1 MLFVLVILPVFCLRR
16 LFSSVYSSMTR
27 GSLARRP
34 PDATKKMALS
44 PSPVY
49 SPNVVAHA
57 RFPRQRSSPR
67 PPAPCSSASPPP
79 RASPSGGGGGSS
91 SSSGRGGK
99 SSGRG
104 YPDPFPP
111 QKKKQQPAAA
121 PQKLVR
127 TDRTAG
133 SLDTFLRPSRPSFS
147 SSSGSS
153 GALAGSRSSGGGVKT
168 NRGRARGSLAEN
180 GEGAGG
186 GLGGEE
192 EEEEKGEG
200 GRRGEGRKAGA
211 TEVSSEEEEDEEA
224 IMCVCPEDQEEEE
237 EEAEEEEE
245 EGVEEENEK
254 EDGKREEE
262 GSSGVGEDDEGLLK
276 GALKSMSTDADA
288 EQGGSEQP
296 SLEKIGAGILPPKRT
311 GEGKGKRAKHRRGG
325 KKKESKPF
333 AGIGKH
339 KSCDCCGGRRPRGPG
354 GSIVLTDAAAPTT
367 TGSPGDTDDGVP
379 TSPGTPS
386 EAAMRAQQ
394 HKRPATFVDTDC
406 RYHSVRSLIGDFKT
420 QVGISFFVFV
430 WGEGKTARSA

>member
-1 MLFVLVILPVFCLRR
+1 
-16 LFSSVYSSMTR
+16 MTR